1 MSLSMVIE
9 RAKCTLRQNL
19 AKDGDEA
26 KTVAVLKVR
35 GAVVGSV
42 LDKFGA
48 GETVSWASMLWDED
62 GQVRTLGVSELNF
75 DYSAESM
82 RVEINDD
89 TLTAKKMDI
98 VATVSHVKARPVFGG
113 HAEITFRLTW
123 QPDPQRLRFLWNLPA
138 LPWAVITVHGS
149 VHDGEVELRN
159 NISAIG

>member
-1 MSLSMVIE
+1 MSLFMVLE

-19 AKDGDEA
+19 AKDGDGN
-26 KTVAVLKVR
+26 TTIAVLTVR
-35 GAVVGSV
+35 GAVLGSV
-42 LDKFGA
+42 LDSFGA

-75 DYSAESM
+75 DFAQESM
-82 RVEINDD
+82 KVEINDD
-89 TLTAKKMDI
+89 TLTAKKMDV

-113 HAEITFRLTW
+113 HAELTFRLTW

-149 VHDGEVELRN
+149 VHDEEVGRRN
-159 NISAIG
+159 NVSAIG